1 MDFPILVVSISN
13 CPLFTLNGL
22 NYDVF
27 LSPKVVFILENITD
41 HDEMEHHAAF
51 HLRFHC
57 LPKYPFKGSS
67 TNKVN
72 LDLWVLYTPLPL
84 LRRFDRT
91 SLCIFIQFCCSES
104 ACQTSTY
111 VLFKLKRMALQ
122 LCSLH
127 FCHLWI
133 KNISGIPL

>member
-1 MDFPILVVSISN
+1 MVSISN

-27 LSPKVVFILENITD
+27 LSPKVVLILENITD
-41 HDEMEHHAAF
+41 HDEMQHYAAF

-57 LPKYPFKGSS
+57 LPKYPFKGSNI
-67 TNKVN
+67 NKVN

-84 LRRFDRT
+84 VRRFDRT
-91 SLCIFIQFCCSES
+91 SLCILFNFAVPHPLVRQVHMYF
-104 ACQTSTY
+104 
-111 VLFKLKRMALQ
+111 FKLKRMALQ